1 MGKFIEI
8 LDTTLRD
15 GAQAEGISF
24 TVEDKISIINILSD
38 LGIHIIECGNPYSTP
53 KDRELFERI
62 KGRNFSSYLAA
73 FGSTRKK
80 NSAVDNDKALGA
92 LFSSG
97 CEVVCVVGKTSLS
110 QVSTVLETDG
120 EENLKMI
127 YDSIFA
133 LKEGGHT
140 VYFDCEHFFDGYKEN
155 RIYSVKALKSA
166 VRAGCDCLVLCD
178 TNGAALTD
186 EVRDI
191 VSDVVSSFPETK
203 IGVHFHDDLGLATAN
218 TITAVNAGAT
228 HIQGTLLGFGER
240 CGNAALAEIIPTLT
254 YKLGYETISEEK
266 IKDLY
271 SSAKMISRVCEINI
285 PPSMPYIGENA
296 FAHKGGMHIDGVLK
310 NTSAFEHISPGMV
323 GNHRN
328 LLLSEVSGKGAV
340 LEKAGKFVDFSGKN
354 DEKAAKVLE
363 IIKQKELDGYMYENA
378 EASFELLVKNLFG
391 MVREYF
397 TVELYRVMGEKT
409 VGAEKNIASAM
420 VKVNVGGNTEF
431 AASEG
436 NGPVNALDGALRRG
450 LEVFF
455 PSLRDL
461 RLTDYRVR
469 VVNPDGATASTVRVN
484 LTSQS
489 EKIGSFTTIGVST
502 DVIDASFNAL
512 YDSYIYYLSKVEE

>member
-1 MGKFIEI
+1 MTDYIEL

-24 TVEDKISIINILSD
+24 TVQDKIKIIGILSS
-38 LGIHIIECGNPYSTP
+38 LGIHIIECGNPYSNP
-53 KDRELFERI
+53 KDRELFECI
-62 KGRNFSSYLAA
+62 DDGNYSSIIAS

-80 NSAVDNDKALGA
+80 GTLPEEDMSLKMLSDAGIRLV
-92 LFSSG
+92 SM
-97 CEVVCVVGKTSLS
+97 VGKTALS
-110 QVSTVLETDG
+110 QVTTVLETTA
-120 EENLKMI
+120 EENLSMI
-127 YDSIFA
+127 SDSIRYMKDA
-133 LKEGGHT
+133 GHT

-155 RIYSVKALKSA
+155 AEYSLSCLHAA
-166 VRAGCDCLVLCD
+166 VNAGCDCLVLCD
-178 TNGAALTD
+178 TNGATLPD
-186 EVRDI
+186 EVEKI
-191 VSDVVSSFPETK
+191 VRTVAENFPATR

-218 TITAVNAGAT
+218 SITAVNAGAT

-240 CGNAALAEIIPTLT
+240 CGNASLAQIIPTLY
-254 YKLGYETISEEK
+254 YKMHKKTVPEEN
-266 IKDLY
+266 IKRLFD
-271 SSAKMISRVCEINI
+271 AANAVARVCETEIN
-285 PPSMPYIGENA
+285 PSAPYIGRNA
-296 FAHKGGMHIDGVLK
+296 FSHKGGMHIDGVLK
-310 NTSAFEHISPGMV
+310 NTGAFEHISPEMV
-323 GNHRN
+323 GNNRN
-328 LLLSEVSGKGAV
+328 ILLSEVSGKGAI
-340 LEKAGKFVDFSGKN
+340 LEKAGKFISFSGKD
-354 DEKAAKVLE
+354 DERAVKVLE
-363 IIKQKELDGYMYENA
+363 VIKQKENEGFMFENA
-378 EASFELLVKNLFG
+378 DASFELLVKNLFG

-409 VGAEKNIASAM
+409 IGAEKNIASAM

-455 PSLRDL
+455 PSLKSL

-489 EKIGSFTTIGVST
+489 DRVGSFTTVGVST